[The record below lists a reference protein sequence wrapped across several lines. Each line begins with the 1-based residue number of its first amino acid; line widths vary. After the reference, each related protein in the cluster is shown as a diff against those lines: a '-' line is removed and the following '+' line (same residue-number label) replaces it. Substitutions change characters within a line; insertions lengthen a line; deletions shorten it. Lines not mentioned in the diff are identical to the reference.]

1 MFALLKRVYGFGRA
15 RYRGL
20 MRNATAFQLAA
31 TAINL
36 QRWARM
42 APYAA

>member
-1 MFALLKRVYGFGRA
+1 LFALLKRVYGFGRA

-20 MRNATAFQLAA
+20 MRNAAAFQVAA

-42 APYAA
+42 TPHAA